1 MIKTLIVD
9 DEQHCIDSLI
19 RLVETHAAN
28 LKIIATCTTIE
39 DALKKTKL
47 LQPDLVFLDIE
58 IHNKT
63 GFDYLEDL
71 GNYNFNVIFT
81 TAFNDYAIKAFK
93 YSAMDYL
100 LKPIDKDDFIAAINR
115 LEKQITSLNNA
126 QQIKILLN
134 NLKKEDPKK
143 TIQIPTS
150 NGFEILEIEDIV
162 HCKADTS
169 YTFIYTKTE
178 KILVSKPLK
187 HFEELLVDA
196 NFFRIHNSHLINIAH
211 VKKYTKGK
219 GGYVTMSNQETI
231 DVSIRRKEAFLKL
244 FN

>member
-19 RLVETHAAN
+19 RLVKKYATN
-28 LKIIATCTTIE
+28 LKIIATCTTVE
-39 DALKKTKL
+39 DALEKTKT

-63 GFDYLEDL
+63 GFDYLEAL

-81 TAFNDYAIKAFK
+81 TAFNNHALKAFK
-93 YSAMDYL
+93 YSVADYL
-100 LKPIDKDDFIAAINR
+100 LKPMDKEDFIEAMQR
-115 LEKQITSLNNA
+115 FEKRIQPSNSEEE
-126 QQIKILLN
+126 IKNILY
-134 NLKKEDPKK
+134 NLQKEDKQK
-143 TIQIPTS
+143 TLRIPTS
-150 NGFEILEIEDIV
+150 NGFEILAIKDII

-178 KILVSKPLK
+178 KILVSKPIK
-187 HFEELLVDA
+187 HFEELLTDA
-196 NFFRIHNSHLINIAH
+196 NFFRIHNSHLINIDH

-231 DVSIRRKEAFLKL
+231 DVSVRRKEAFLKL